1 MKYRVAATIVAG
13 CLAASASARADSIF
27 TTGFYTVIGY
37 SGAYPDFKQEIH
49 VNTPSYLDGVEAD
62 AGWRFN
68 RYYSI
73 EASYSY
79 FTGSKQPAG
88 NPTTFS
94 NTLQTGSIDAL
105 GYLPLGRVTP
115 WALFA
120 DVGGTGYFESASTA
134 SASSHANSFGARAGG
149 GLQYQFDQDLGLR
162 VGGRYEW
169 ANLTN
174 MKSAAVFTVGLVWQ
188 R

>member
-1 MKYRVAATIVAG
+1 MKIRVAAAIVIAGIVAAG
-13 CLAASASARADSIF
+13 VAHADPIF
-27 TTGFYTVIGY
+27 TDGFYTVIGY
-37 SGAYPDFKQEIH
+37 SGAYPDFKEIKGFH
-49 VNTPSYLDGVEAD
+49 SPSYLDGVEAD
-62 AGWRFN
+62 VGWRFN
-68 RYYSI
+68 RYYSV

-79 FTGSKQPAG
+79 FTGSK
-88 NPTTFS
+88 NPMGGGSYT

-105 GYLPLGRVTP
+105 GYLPLGRLTP
-115 WALFA
+115 WALYA
-120 DVGGTGYFESASTA
+120 DVGATMYFESASTA
-134 SASSHANSFGARAGG
+134 SASDHSDDFGGRAGG